1 MAVLSTNLTQGRGPS
16 FNKYVRDNPSWED
29 LVLNVENKITAT
41 FFKETKKSTHG
52 VLPEKTEMTLL
63 SNQES
68 LIGKLRVAHVKV
80 GTKRGYIALKE
91 IRKPTTNVM
100 DAEEA
105 AIRDLERLIDEIVS
119 QVGAFKVCTPVG
131 NWENINGLANV
142 STKAKV
148 NGRPRDYKADFA
160 LTSNGVPKIFI
171 SHKKVGGPEA
181 YQQYGGV
188 TQVAGTPTNR
198 NLIYMNAEVQ
208 SFLSEAG
215 GYIQNER
222 LTRPVYRFVES
233 DELINQ
239 SVYGPEYGGAFS
251 NDNVQCIGQ
260 GNPIFRPMRNEEA
273 CFSLDFS
280 SHVSW
285 NGDLTF
291 FKTSRYRA
299 AFAATYRAGRGWT
312 MPDGTRYNGARAG
325 IYPIAL
331 VQNRSRALEI

>member
-1 MAVLSTNLTQGRGPS
+1 MAALSTTLTRGRGPA
-16 FNKYVRDNPSWED
+16 FNKYVRDNPSWAD
-29 LVLNVENKITAT
+29 LVLKVEEKITAT
-41 FFKETKKSTHG
+41 FFKESKKSTHG
-52 VLPEKTEMTLL
+52 VLPARTEMKLL

-68 LIGKLRVAHVKV
+68 LIGKLRVAHVQV
-80 GTKRGYIALKE
+80 GTKKGYIALKE

-105 AIRDLERLIDEIVS
+105 AIRDLERLIDDMVAE
-119 QVGAFKVCTPVG
+119 VGAFKVCTPVG
-131 NWENINGLANV
+131 NWENINGVANV
-142 STKAKV
+142 SGKARV
-148 NGRPRDYKADFA
+148 AGSARDYKADFA

-198 NLIYMNAEVQ
+198 NLIYMNSEVQ

-215 GYIQNER
+215 GYIQNDR

-239 SVYGPEYGGAFS
+239 SVYGPDYGGAFG

-260 GNPIFRPMRNEEA
+260 GNPIFTPKRDEEA

-312 MPDGTRYNGARAG
+312 MPDGTRYSGARAG

-331 VQNRSRALEI
+331 VQNRSGALEI